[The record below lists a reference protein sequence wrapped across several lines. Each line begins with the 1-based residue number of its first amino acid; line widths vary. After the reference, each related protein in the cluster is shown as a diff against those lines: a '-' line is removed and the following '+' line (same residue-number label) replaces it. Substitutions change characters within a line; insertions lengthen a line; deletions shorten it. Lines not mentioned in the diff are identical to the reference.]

1 MATPYPS
8 APPPCGEAGVPPQY
22 PPSNNEVLFPID
34 SRPTFGAT
42 TPQPVQSFPPQ
53 QARQIS
59 QPQQQFN
66 YQQPQPQPGYPAAP
80 AAYPNA
86 YPPTQR
92 GSSGYAPPAP
102 QPYGT
107 FPPAPQ
113 GYRGPTGYP
122 QPGPYGQTQGY
133 PTPGLYSSS
142 SGNTDMAMAAGMG
155 ALAGLAGSYLADS
168 TPTMGEMAVGA
179 GVGGA
184 MGLAG
189 SALTSNSAMGA
200 LGLAGHD
207 MGALRNQRRARQMA
221 RYGIPIAAMGAGYLT
236 NKAFDRGYDG
246 YDSE

>member
-8 APPPCGEAGVPPQY
+8 APPCGEAGVPPQY

-86 YPPTQR
+86 YPPTQP
-92 GSSGYAPPAP
+92 GS
-102 QPYGT
+102 
-107 FPPAPQ
+107 
-113 GYRGPTGYP
+113 
-122 QPGPYGQTQGY
+122 YGQTQGY
-133 PTPGLYSSS
+133 PTPGLYSST

-155 ALAGLAGSYLADS
+155 ALAGLAGSYFADS